1 MNRLPSIKTLSRV
14 FDDAKQ
20 ARAILTMSHAAL
32 SEHPAGKA
40 RIRECSNFPGWLNVR
55 LTALNSI
62 DPGLYGIESVQ
73 SASGEHAEYLNTG
86 DTYAPTLIYWRGFY
100 RVQSLGDFVE
110 TMERQGV
117 RFP

>member
-1 MNRLPSIKTLSRV
+1 V

-20 ARAILTMSHAAL
+20 ARAILKMPHAEL
-32 SEHPAGKA
+32 SVHPAGLA
-40 RIRECSNFPGWLNVR
+40 RIRECLNPPKWWDVR
-55 LTALNSI
+55 MHVLNSI
-62 DPGLYGIESVQ
+62 DPGLYGVESAQ
-73 SASGEHAEYLNTG
+73 SVSGEHAEYLNTG

-100 RVQSLGDFVE
+100 RVQSLGDFIE